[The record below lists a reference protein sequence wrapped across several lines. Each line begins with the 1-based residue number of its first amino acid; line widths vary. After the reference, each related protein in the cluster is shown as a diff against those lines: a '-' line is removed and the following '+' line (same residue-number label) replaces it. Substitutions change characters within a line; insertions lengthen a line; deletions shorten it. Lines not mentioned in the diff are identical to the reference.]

1 MILARHRE
9 QGRHVDEPGDQ
20 ALTLIGTAFGW
31 PEGEFR
37 GVSYPEG
44 FPRRSIRILNPKVPD
59 TLNSTK
65 IPPYLLLIG
74 T

>member
-20 ALTLIGTAFGW
+20 ALTLIGAAFGW

-37 GVSYPEG
+37 GVLSYPAG
-44 FPRRSIRILNPKVPD
+44 S
-59 TLNSTK
+59 
-65 IPPYLLLIG
+65 
-74 T
+74 